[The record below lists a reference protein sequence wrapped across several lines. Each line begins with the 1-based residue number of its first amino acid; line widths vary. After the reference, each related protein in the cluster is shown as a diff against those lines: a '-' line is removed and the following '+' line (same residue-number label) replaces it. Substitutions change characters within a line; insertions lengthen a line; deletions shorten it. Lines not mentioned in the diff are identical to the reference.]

1 MLPALRSRSLNSL
14 VGAAVFKFRQRR
26 CSFGESRAI
35 VRVTA
40 LLAGEM
46 IGEWPGLL
54 GLLGPLVQVSCEV
67 EFR

>member
-1 MLPALRSRSLNSL
+1 LLPALRSRSLNSL

-40 LLAGEM
+40 LLPDEK
-46 IGEWPGLL
+46 IGEWPGQL
-54 GLLGPLVQVSCEV
+54 GLLRPLVQVSCEV
-67 EFR
+67 DFR